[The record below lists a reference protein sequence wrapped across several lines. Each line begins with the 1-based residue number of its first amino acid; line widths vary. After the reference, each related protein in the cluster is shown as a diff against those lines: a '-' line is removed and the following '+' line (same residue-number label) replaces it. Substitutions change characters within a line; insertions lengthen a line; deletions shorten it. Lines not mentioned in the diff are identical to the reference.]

1 MRWSIE
7 DNEAGK
13 EHRMREQDGDGALDR
28 LAERMGIEAE
38 FRNARGEIVPTA
50 PETKRRL
57 LAAMGV
63 AAGDEAA
70 AEAAL
75 AELDRDEWLRPL
87 APVQVV
93 RTGAGPVAVDLVLPA
108 DTGEIAW
115 RLNLEDGGERS
126 GREAFAGLALA
137 AERDLDGRR
146 LQRRRLVL
154 GDDLPWGYHRLS
166 LEPGG
171 AAGTV
176 RGRSSSPPE
185 AAGCRK
191 ASRKE
196 GGSGAS
202 PRSSI
207 CCVPRPI
214 GASAISAICMRWS
227 SLPPPTA
234 PT

>member
-1 MRWSIE
+1 M
-7 DNEAGK
+7 
-13 EHRMREQDGDGALDR
+13 
-28 LAERMGIEAE
+28 
-38 FRNARGEIVPTA
+38 T
-50 PETKRRL
+50 
-57 LAAMGV
+57 
-63 AAGDEAA
+63 
-70 AEAAL
+70 AL

-93 RTGAGPVAVDLVLPA
+93 RTDVGPVAVDLVLPA

-115 RLNLEDGGERS
+115 RLHLEDGGERS

-154 GDDLPWGYHRLS
+154 GDDMPWGYHRLS

-176 RGRSSSPPE
+176 RTGPLSSPPE
-185 AAGCRK
+185 AAGCRP

-202 PRSSI
+202 PRSST

>member
-1 MRWSIE
+1 
-7 DNEAGK
+7 
-13 EHRMREQDGDGALDR
+13 MREQHGDGALDR

-63 AAGDEAA
+63 AAADDAA

-93 RTGAGPVAVDLVLPA
+93 RTDAGPVAVDLVLPA

-115 RLNLEDGGERS
+115 RLKLEDGGERS

-154 GDDLPWGYHRLS
+154 GNDVPWGYHRLS
-166 LEPGG
+166 LAPATAGSPGP
-171 AAGTV
+171 
-176 RGRSSSPPE
+176 SSSPPE
-185 AAGCRK
+185 AAGSRK

-196 GGSGAS
+196 GGSGGS